1 MSWRKSISQGFGS
14 LSLQAVQAVSVS
26 GREFPCAGQ
35 GKQQEQQISNIEYR
49 ISNINPIS
57 CSTFLSWV
65 TPPNVGHT
73 VGSGAQKFSSSEP
86 FSSSKCYLFGW
97 ELLSSSKPRWN
108 KWCSRDG
115 QGRRA
120 LGDALLLSFIPALL
134 WRLWGIEKQGKNKNT
149 APHTHPGVFI

>member
-14 LSLQAVQAVSVS
+14 LSLSS
-26 GREFPCAGQ
+26 GRAGSVCLRKGISLCRAGQ
-35 GKQQEQQISNIEYR
+35 AAGTANIKYR

-120 LGDALLLSFIPALL
+120 LGDALLPSFIPALL